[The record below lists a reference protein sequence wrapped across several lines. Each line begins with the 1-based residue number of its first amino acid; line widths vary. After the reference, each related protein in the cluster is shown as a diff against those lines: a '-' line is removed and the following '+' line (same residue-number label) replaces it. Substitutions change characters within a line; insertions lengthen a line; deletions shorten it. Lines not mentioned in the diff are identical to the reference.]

1 MKVSANAKR
10 VGLAAVAAVLC
21 ATGAIAG
28 SRYGQP
34 SVTIFK
40 NADGSGQ
47 VYGTLGGT
55 RNSAFPV
62 ENLKCSVSRQVVY
75 SSTGAE
81 LLKVVRVN
89 CDATDRNGVKAS
101 CTSGNEKY
109 ADALNGLSND
119 GLIDF
124 SFGPTG
130 ACTALTVYESSSLE
144 RKR

>member
-1 MKVSANAKR
+1 MKFSMNVRSLSVAVTAALLA
-10 VGLAAVAAVLC
+10 GAAV
-21 ATGAIAG
+21 AG

-34 SVTIFK
+34 SVSIFK

-62 ENLKCSVSRQVVY
+62 EKLSCTVSRQVVY
-75 SSTGAE
+75 STAGAE
-81 LLKVVRVN
+81 LVKIASVICQAV
-89 CDATDRNGVKAS
+89 DKNGVTAS
-101 CTSGNEKY
+101 CTSSNHAY
-109 ADALNGLSND
+109 ADALAGLSND

-124 SFGPTG
+124 SFGANG

>member
-1 MKVSANAKR
+1 MKPSMHIR
-10 VGLAAVAAVLC
+10 GGWLAFAAATLVTTAV
-21 ATGAIAG
+21 AG

-40 NADGSGQ
+40 NPDGSGQ
-47 VYGTLGGT
+47 AFGTLGGT

-62 ENLKCSVSRQVVY
+62 EKLSCTVSRQVVY

-81 LLKVVRVN
+81 LLKIATVA
-89 CDATDRNGVKAS
+89 CQATDRNGVTAS
-101 CTSGNEKY
+101 CTSSNHQY
-109 ADALNGLSND
+109 ADALDGLSND

-130 ACTALTVYESSSLE
+130 GCTALTVYESSSLE